1 MIHDPRMLATRHRAT
16 SRGRRAPDHERRAVD
31 RASGIADAG
40 QRISARESWL
50 GSLLIS
56 GQKSRKIAKNPP
68 KSRRGPAPLE
78 TGASAMFFTNNT
90 VKNDMVVSRET
101 LLIF

>member
-1 MIHDPRMLATRHRAT
+1 MA
-16 SRGRRAPDHERRAVD
+16 RGP
-31 RASGIADAG
+31 G
-40 QRISARESWL
+40 L
-50 GSLLIS
+50 S
-56 GQKSRKIAKNPP
+56 GQKSRKIAENPR
-68 KSRRGPAPLE
+68 KSRRGPAPLG